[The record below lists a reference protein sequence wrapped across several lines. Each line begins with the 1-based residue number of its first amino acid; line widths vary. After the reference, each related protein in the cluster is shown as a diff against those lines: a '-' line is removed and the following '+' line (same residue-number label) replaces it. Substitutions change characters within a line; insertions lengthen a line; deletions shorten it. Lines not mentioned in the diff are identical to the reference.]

1 MLKEG
6 PTLTHTQTPVTSLP
20 FPIIRGHIG
29 PGDKKDVVTSNYSVE
44 QGY

>member
-6 PTLTHTQTPVTSLP
+6 QTLAQTQTVVTSLP
-20 FPIIRGHIG
+20 FPIIRGRIG
-29 PGDKKDVVTSNYSVE
+29 PGDKKDAVTSNYSVE